1 MRCQIPGCKNKGIK
15 KTTSGIFCGI
25 HLDKVS
31 ICVCG
36 NHSNEEVETQI
47 AKIGEGLV
55 NNLQE
60 EQFNPFRMSAKIYK
74 K

>member
-1 MRCQIPGCKNKGIK
+1 MNCQMPGCKNKGIK

-36 NHSNEEVETQI
+36 NHSHEEIETQI
-47 AKIGEGLV
+47 TKIGERLAG
-55 NNLQE
+55 NLQE
-60 EQFNPFRMSAKIYK
+60 EQFNPFRMAPKIYK